1 MELAPA
7 AIPVTPEPGLGCP
20 GHLGI
25 GRFVNWREGDIWQ
38 IWKDTDSLAGW
49 KNGSP
54 TLPAPQD
61 SGRKPSRRQGAGRRY
76 MIEFGFAL

>member
-54 TLPAPQD
+54 PTPPHPRIQEENLPG
-61 SGRKPSRRQGAGRRY
+61 GRERAG
-76 MIEFGFAL
+76 GT